1 MIHKKT
7 YRLKVKM
14 PDGTIAHEYSDNT
27 MSSKGITLSRRE
39 VFLDSKGREVKN
51 SLLDFPKY
59 RQKNQ
64 KSI

>member
-14 PDGTIAHEYSDNT
+14 PDGTITHEYSDNHY
-27 MSSKGITLSRRE
+27 SSKGTTLSRRE
-39 VFLDSKGREVKN
+39 VFLDAKGREVKN